1 MSDIYN
7 STAINE
13 QLVERLILNLGDY
26 AERSNKIINDI
37 NSLAA
42 DTKSYFECDAGNK
55 FRSKCEQITSEK
67 NTLNKNILSYTNDL
81 VRLKAHYEK
90 ISSETAAILK
100 SAESQVEG
108 KRG

>member
-1 MSDIYN
+1 MSDIHN
-7 STAINE
+7 ATAINE

-26 AERSNKIINDI
+26 AERSNRIINDI

-42 DTKSYFECDAGNK
+42 GSKSYFDCDAANK
-55 FRSKCEQITSEK
+55 FRNKCEQITSEK

-81 VRLKAHYEK
+81 VRLKSHYEK

-100 SAESQVEG
+100 SAESKVER